1 MKKTLV
7 CIVCPNS
14 CEIVCETEC
23 TFGREEL
30 LLCTGAICQRG
41 EAYARQEIGHPRRNV
56 TTSVAVLGGE
66 LPLCSVRLTEPIE
79 KEKMLA
85 AVEVIR
91 GITLNAPVEAGEVVI
106 HKLLGTDADVITTR
120 SIAKK

>member
-1 MKKTLV
+1 M
-7 CIVCPNS
+7 
-14 CEIVCETEC
+14 
-23 TFGREEL
+23 
-30 LLCTGAICQRG
+30 
-41 EAYARQEIGHPRRNV
+41 
-56 TTSVAVLGGE
+56 LGGE

-91 GITLNAPVEAGEVVI
+91 GITLNAPVVAGEVVI